1 MKNTFKLKDNLF
13 MIGNDIISYET
24 HVATIDGDKIIEHGK
39 YSKTTSKHI
48 SYVAELLKLEVVPN
62 KTKMKNQFD
71 KLQYG
76 VRCFVDSAISKSSS
90 LKILS
95 KMINEGV
102 EYKYALLALERAIPK
117 KDWNL
122 LDKRCLD
129 GVEEDERLGVRALMR
144 VGAF

>member
-1 MKNTFKLKDNLF
+1 MAKKKNLSKDKSQPKDE
-13 MIGNDIISYET
+13 IK
-24 HVATIDGDKIIEHGK
+24 V
-39 YSKTTSKHI
+39 
-48 SYVAELLKLEVVPN
+48 EVVPN

-102 EYKYALLALERAIPK
+102 EYKYAILALEKAIPK
-117 KDWNL
+117 KDWEL
-122 LDKRCLD
+122 LDKTPLD